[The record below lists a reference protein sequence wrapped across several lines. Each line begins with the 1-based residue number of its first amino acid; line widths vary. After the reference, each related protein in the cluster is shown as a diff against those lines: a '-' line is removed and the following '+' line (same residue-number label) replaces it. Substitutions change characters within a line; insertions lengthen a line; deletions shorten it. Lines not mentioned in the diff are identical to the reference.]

1 MSDVLGEQ
9 KSGVVFNEE
18 KSRDSGKSVIKMLT
32 GIT

>member
-9 KSGVVFNEE
+9 KSGVVSNEE
-18 KSRDSGKSVIKMLT
+18 KSRDLVKSVIKMLT